1 MSSGAAPS
9 RERSG
14 WERGLDLAA
23 AYGPLV
29 TLAVGT
35 AFAFAVPNET
45 SPFLIA
51 GLVALAASWV
61 YFVYPRGALDRQGRL
76 RVYYLGYMVLAVV
89 LISLHPFFFIF
100 PVAAFFQAYLLKPP
114 PVTFA
119 AVLLASL
126 VVNSLIVRDA
136 PTTQNWWIFA
146 VVVAIQTLAIGVG
159 VIGGEKINELSEA
172 RRRAV
177 AELERALE
185 ENEGLHAQLMIQAR
199 EAGVADERER
209 LAREIHD
216 TIAQGL
222 VGVITQ
228 LEAAEHVIA
237 DRAALERH
245 LQNATRLA
253 RESLLEARRAV
264 RGAAPLQLEG
274 RTLPQAI
281 AEVVEKWSSV
291 NEVAVEWASTGDPV
305 DLHPEIEVTLLRAVQ
320 ESLANVARHSA
331 ASRVGVTLSYMGDL
345 VAVDVRDDGRGFSP
359 NGGDT
364 TGYGLRAMRTRV
376 EQLEGT
382 FEIESAPGHGTAVC
396 VCLPTGGVGD
406 G

>member
-1 MSSGAAPS
+1 
-9 RERSG
+9 
-14 WERGLDLAA
+14 
-23 AYGPLV
+23 
-29 TLAVGT
+29 
-35 AFAFAVPNET
+35 
-45 SPFLIA
+45 
-51 GLVALAASWV
+51 
-61 YFVYPRGALDRQGRL
+61 
-76 RVYYLGYMVLAVV
+76 
-89 LISLHPFFFIF
+89 
-100 PVAAFFQAYLLKPP
+100 AFFQAYLLKPA
-114 PVTFA
+114 PVTFL
-119 AVLLASL
+119 AVLVASV

-136 PTTQNWWIFA
+136 PTTQNLWIFG
-146 VVVAIQTLAIGVG
+146 VVVTIQTLAIGLG

-345 VAVDVRDDGRGFSP
+345 VAVDVRDDDKKFSP
-359 NGGDT
+359 NKNNT
-364 TGYGLRAMRTRV
+364 TNYKLQTIK
-376 EQLEGT
+376 T
-382 FEIESAPGHGTAVC
+382 
-396 VCLPTGGVGD
+396 
-406 G
+406 